1 MERQIML
8 KQSTLRKILKTKLR
22 GIILIYNMIL
32 WRNNLLYN
40 LWRKKLTNQ
49 IKIENKF
56 IDDLKRM

>member
-1 MERQIML
+1 ML
-8 KQSTLRKILKTKLR
+8 KQSTLKKILKTKLR